1 MESVIAAD
9 WGGRMSKWKRTIIGI
24 VVIELLLA
32 GGWVWLHNL
41 AMTSPHASADSTRVI
56 GQVFGGAMGI
66 LLALSPLL
74 YLVARRND
82 ER

>member
-1 MESVIAAD
+1 
-9 WGGRMSKWKRTIIGI
+9 MSKRKRTVIGI

-32 GGWVWLHNL
+32 GGWIWLHYL
-41 AMTSPHASADSTRVI
+41 AMTSPHASPDSTRVI
-56 GQVFGGAMGI
+56 AQVFGGAMGT

-82 ER
+82 KR